1 MNYPPIF
8 ETCAADAGVVALLGE
23 SGGALRLYPAGSAP
37 QGAAKPY
44 AVWQFIGGGP
54 ENYLGGRPDI
64 DRFALQ
70 VDAYA
75 DTLSAARAIA
85 DAIEE
90 AIEML
95 AHVTAFRGE
104 EKDPETALYRVGF
117 DLEWFVAR
125 PAPGPTPV
133 SSEPTPVSSSGG
145 GLAAYP
151 LDDDGTVAAALGY
164 GLAATNAPA
173 YLRADYTYVDMGSTV
188 VAAPATPNAL
198 GLQAVTVAP
207 GTILAC
213 EAVVHVAATDHTEIG
228 IACFDSVSGTLA
240 GGIWTCS
247 IANDDGNTPTYTV
260 DVEGTS
266 AARTSPAA
274 GFRIGLSINGNTGQ
288 VTGHTTDGD
297 IASLAAFTPG
307 RRVTFVLFIDDGGG
321 APGALGQAC
330 SIELVPAAAD
340 MALTYPVGAVDVFGD
355 VI

>member
-23 SGGALRLYPAGSAP
+23 SGARCGSTWP
-37 QGAAKPY
+37 DRRPGRGAKPY
-44 AVWQFIGGGP
+44 AVWQSIGGGP

-104 EKDPETALYRVGF
+104 RKTRDGPLSRRVRPQ
-117 DLEWFVAR
+117 WFVAR
-125 PAPGPTPV
+125 RRPADPV

-173 YLRADYTYVDMGSTV
+173 YLRADYTYVDMGARLSRLRRRQTHS
-188 VAAPATPNAL
+188 
-198 GLQAVTVAP
+198 
-207 GTILAC
+207 AC
-213 EAVVHVAATDHTEIG
+213 KRLRLPRHH
-228 IACFDSVSGTLA
+228 S
-240 GGIWTCS
+240 
-247 IANDDGNTPTYTV
+247 
-260 DVEGTS
+260 
-266 AARTSPAA
+266 
-274 GFRIGLSINGNTGQ
+274 
-288 VTGHTTDGD
+288 
-297 IASLAAFTPG
+297 
-307 RRVTFVLFIDDGGG
+307 RVRGGG
-321 APGALGQAC
+321 SRC
-330 SIELVPAAAD
+330 
-340 MALTYPVGAVDVFGD
+340 GD
-355 VI
+355 RSHGDWHRMF